1 MQNWFDVI
9 TPHEDIR
16 KGHFDEAVFA
26 AKLGDVTSGEAPPDY
41 NDPYAFYKKTYITS
55 GLENLLQRV
64 SEKLTDGKGPGVV
77 QLQTP
82 FGGGKTHALILTY
95 HYLTSGERVEGLL
108 PDGVEQQSP
117 RLATIVGTDANASEG
132 FETEGIQRRTLWGE
146 LAYQLG
152 GEAALSEVQANDQN
166 RTSPG
171 RQSLRDVLEPLQP
184 FCILLDEALE
194 YVVRARGVEVGDTT
208 LGAQTLSFF
217 QELTEAVSSL
227 PRGLMIATLPSGE
240 NEDFSDDKAR
250 NLGKIQQIFGRLE
263 AIYTPVQGEEV
274 YSIIRRRLFEAPD
287 DRDDVRE
294 IIDQYVQRYGQ
305 HKDELPAKVR
315 EGDYRRKME
324 RAYPFHPEVIDI
336 LYEKWGTFASFQ
348 RTRGAL
354 RLLAH
359 VVSDLYEREANI
371 DLILP
376 GDVSLERPAVRREF
390 LRHIGE
396 TYEGVIGSDIAGSSA
411 KSQVLDR
418 ANREWKHLAERNA
431 TGVFLHSFSA
441 DSTQRGIT
449 LPHIKLGVMRQDTIP
464 SLVFEVLS
472 KQAGELWYLNQKGDR
487 YYFSDVPNLN
497 RMVIDKKG
505 MVQPRAVRDELETLL
520 KREFGNK
527 LRCYLWPSSS
537 DEIPDDRHLKLAV
550 LDPENRPSER
560 ELKQWVDRRNG
571 GFRAY
576 QNTLFFALPD
586 RDRFSRVAED
596 LKEFLA
602 LQEIRAEIENDDRAG
617 MSEKRSEV
625 NRRLKKLREDFPLR
639 MRELYRTAAVPG
651 AGGTL
656 EMIDLGQPAVG
667 RENLDSWY
675 YSELSDQ
682 TRGKILSN
690 APSDRLLK
698 AKFLSNGDTVP
709 LSAVQE
715 QFYKDAGLPALASI
729 DLLSEAIADGVRS
742 GSFGMAR
749 SEEGELEPSSLRFEE
764 NISFQNVQYG
774 EGGMLISEEQARLL
788 REKQKEEVEKG
799 SSEEEAKETD
809 TIVPGSN
816 GEGPGAGG
824 SGDGE
829 TSTIT
834 GSDEDTPKAQTVRR
848 FHVRASGL
856 SSNDL
861 FDLSQGVFSPLAR
874 EVGDVTFTIE
884 VDVSSDEGISEKV
897 IEQQVMETL
906 QQLGAVVEKREQ
918 E

>member
-1 MQNWFDVI
+1 MQNWFDII

-64 SEKLTDGKGPGVV
+64 SEKLSGGKGPGVV

-117 RLATIVGTDANASEG
+117 HLATIVGTDANASEG
-132 FETEGIQRRTLWGE
+132 FETDGVQRHTLWGE

-152 GEAALSEVQANDQN
+152 GEDALGKIEANDQN

-171 RQSLRDVLEPLQP
+171 RKSLRDVLEPLQP

-287 DRDDVRE
+287 DQDDVRE
-294 IIDQYVQRYGQ
+294 IIDQYVRRYGQ

-359 VVSDLYEREANI
+359 VVADLYERESNI

-376 GDVSLERPAVRREF
+376 GDVSLERPAIRREF

-449 LPHIKLGVMRQDTIP
+449 LPHIKLGVLRSGTIP

-520 KREFGNK
+520 KREFGSK
-527 LRCYLWPSSS
+527 LRCYLWPSAS
-537 DEIPDDRHLKLAV
+537 DEIPDNRNLKLAV
-550 LDPENRPSER
+550 IDPENQPSDR
-560 ELKQWVDRRNG
+560 QLKQWVERRNG

-586 RDRFSRVAED
+586 RDRFSRVAEE

-602 LQEIRAEIENDDRAG
+602 LQEIEGEIENDDRSG
-617 MSEKRSEV
+617 MKQKRNEV
-625 NRRLKKLREDFPLR
+625 KRRLKKLREDFPLR

-651 AGGTL
+651 AEGDL

-675 YSELSDQ
+675 YTELADQ
-682 TRGKILSN
+682 TRGKILKR
-690 APSDRLLK
+690 APSARLLQ
-698 AKFLSNGDTVP
+698 AKFLASSDAVP

-715 QFYKDAGLPALASI
+715 QFYKDSGLPALA
-729 DLLSEAIADGVRS
+729 DTELLAEAVSDGVRS
-742 GSFGMAR
+742 GSFGIAR
-749 SEEGELEPSSLRFEE
+749 EEDGEFDPSSLRFEE
-764 NISFQNVQYG
+764 NIGATTIPFE
-774 EGGMLISEEQARLL
+774 EGAMLITGERAHAL
-788 REKQKEEVEKG
+788 REKQK
-799 SSEEEAKETD
+799 SSVQPGPGQGQTPTTASPPDAEGEEEKPET
-809 TIVPGSN
+809 
-816 GEGPGAGG
+816 EGLED
-824 SGDGE
+824 DGQTEIGTTATTDEE
-829 TSTIT
+829 TV
-834 GSDEDTPKAQTVRR
+834 ER
-848 FHVRASGL
+848 FHIRASGL
-856 SSNDL
+856 SPAHL
-861 FDLSQGVFSPLAR
+861 IDLSRGVFSPLSQ
-874 EVGDVTFTIE
+874 EVGDLTFTIE
-884 VDVSSDEGISEKV
+884 VDVSSEDGLSKKM

-906 QQLGAVVEKREQ
+906 QQLGATVERRE
-918 E
+918 EE